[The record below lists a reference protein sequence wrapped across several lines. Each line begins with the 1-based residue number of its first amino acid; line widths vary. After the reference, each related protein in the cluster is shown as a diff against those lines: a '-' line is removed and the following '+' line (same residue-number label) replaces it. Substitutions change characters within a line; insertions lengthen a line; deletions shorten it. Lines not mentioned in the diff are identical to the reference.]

1 MKINLLINSINQ
13 SLFRDFFTNL
23 PDDFS
28 CISTSNLWDDIKG
41 HFKIFEPDAFVC
53 VVEDDV
59 SVYKSIFKN
68 IKGSLIFS
76 KIPIIVITVD
86 EIYQSFSLDDM
97 EYMDLVLCRPITIA
111 NIYFKIQSFIEDK
124 RAEEERIRKEQE
136 AERIRKEQEAEE
148 LAKSALKNEKKNIL
162 VVDDDKNVLRI
173 LKSLLDD
180 KSATFVRPSA
190 YTTPLEGDYEF
201 KIIQLRGANTAYGDD
216 VVTNYSFGKAEYD
229 PTAPGFSVDF
239 SGWDTE
245 SSFKSSRDM
254 NGFTTDRCATK
265 VAEWEGQYSKAL
277 MFGLFGVNTGAE
289 NNDDKCAKLFYTIS
303 IIEDQTMMRTIV
315 I

>member
-1 MKINLLINSINQ
+1 MKFNLLINSINQ

-86 EIYQSFSLDDM
+86 EIYKSFSMDDM

-124 RAEEERIRKEQE
+124 RAEEERICKEQE
-136 AERIRKEQEAEE
+136 AERIRKEQEVEE

-173 LKSLLDD
+173 LKSRLDD
-180 KSATFVRPSA
+180 KYTVTTMISGKMAEKYLEQRSCDLILLDYQMPGETGPEVFAKIKEIESAKDIPIVFLTGVA
-190 YTTPLEGDYEF
+190 DKE
-201 KIIQLRGANTAYGDD
+201 KIAEVLRLKPQGYLL
-216 VVTNYSFGKAEYD
+216 K
-229 PTAPGFSVDF
+229 PI
-239 SGWDTE
+239 DTE
-245 SSFKSSRDM
+245 RL
-254 NGFTTDRCATK
+254 FTTIER
-265 VAEWEGQYSKAL
+265 VME
-277 MFGLFGVNTGAE
+277 GAE
-289 NNDDKCAKLFYTIS
+289 
-303 IIEDQTMMRTIV
+303 
-315 I
+315 

>member
-1 MKINLLINSINQ
+1 MKFNLLINSINQ

-68 IKGSLIFS
+68 IKGSRIFS
-76 KIPIIVITVD
+76 KIPIVVITVD
-86 EIYQSFSLDDM
+86 KIYQSFSMDDM

-180 KSATFVRPSA
+180 K
-190 YTTPLEGDYEF
+190 YTVTTMISGKMAEKYLEQRSCDLILLDYQMPGETGPEVF
-201 KIIQLRGANTAYGDD
+201 AKIKEIEPAKDIPIVFLTGVADKEIIAEVLRLKPQGYLL
-216 VVTNYSFGKAEYD
+216 K
-229 PTAPGFSVDF
+229 PI
-239 SGWDTE
+239 DTE
-245 SSFKSSRDM
+245 RL
-254 NGFTTDRCATK
+254 FTTLEQ
-265 VAEWEGQYSKAL
+265 VME
-277 MFGLFGVNTGAE
+277 GAE
-289 NNDDKCAKLFYTIS
+289 
-303 IIEDQTMMRTIV
+303 
-315 I
+315 